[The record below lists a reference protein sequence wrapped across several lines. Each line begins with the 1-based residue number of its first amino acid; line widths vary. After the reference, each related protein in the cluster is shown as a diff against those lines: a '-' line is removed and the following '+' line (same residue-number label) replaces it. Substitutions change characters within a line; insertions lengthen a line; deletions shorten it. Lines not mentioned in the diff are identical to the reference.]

1 MVMVDAVV
9 AASAAIDAGGVGEPI
24 PGVAMGSVLALA
36 GTVLASCLLGS
47 AHCAGMCGGLALAAI
62 GPDDGARA
70 PRQIGYHGGRLM
82 SYAALGVVA
91 GLVGQVVDDAG
102 VLVGVQRVAAVAA
115 GVLIALFGLATV
127 LRTLGVGV
135 PSAGVPRPLVVAAQ
149 RVHVWTLRLPSK
161 HRGVPIGLAT
171 PLLPC
176 GWLYAFAAIAAASAS
191 PWLGALIM
199 GAFWLG
205 TVPAVVLASNGA
217 RLAFARL
224 GRGAPVVAGLAMIAV
239 GVHAAVVR
247 GGAAE
252 RAMSE
257 VLGSQVGITP
267 ASMDALGAR
276 AAQEQDEIPPCCREV
291 QAPRSVTEAPRSVTH
306 APRGVTEA
314 PRSASV
320 VTDAIGGAGR
330 VDR

>member
-1 MVMVDAVV
+1 MVMVDAVIA
-9 AASAAIDAGGVGEPI
+9 AASSDGGNVASSGTVG
-24 PGVAMGSVLALA
+24 GVLALA
-36 GTVLASCLLGS
+36 ATVLGSSLLGS

-70 PRQIGYHGGRLM
+70 PRQVGYHGGRLV

-102 VLVGVQRVAAVAA
+102 VLVGVQRVAAVVA
-115 GVLIALFGLATV
+115 GVMIALFGLATV
-127 LRTLGVGV
+127 LRALGVRV
-135 PSAGVPRPLVVAAQ
+135 PSAGVPRPLIVAAQ
-149 RVHVWTLRLPSK
+149 RVHVWTLRLPPK

-224 GRGAPVVAGLAMIAV
+224 GRGAPVAAGLAMIAV
-239 GVHAAVVR
+239 GVHAAVAR

-257 VLGSQVGITP
+257 VRGVQVGMAP
-267 ASMDALGAR
+267 ASVEELGAR
-276 AAQEQDEIPPCCREV
+276 AAQEMDELPPCCREV
-291 QAPRSVTEAPRSVTH
+291 QSPREVHSPREAHS
-306 APRGVTEA
+306 PRGVQV
-314 PRSASV
+314 AS
-320 VTDAIGGAGR
+320 DPIGGAGR
-330 VDR
+330 TDR

>member
-1 MVMVDAVV
+1 MVMVDAVIA
-9 AASAAIDAGGVGEPI
+9 AASSDGGN
-24 PGVAMGSVLALA
+24 VASSGTMGGVLALA
-36 GTVLASCLLGS
+36 GTVLGSSLLGS

-70 PRQIGYHGGRLM
+70 PRQVGYHGGRLV

-102 VLVGVQRVAAVAA
+102 VLVGVQRVAAVVA
-115 GVLIALFGLATV
+115 GVMIALFGLATV
-127 LRTLGVGV
+127 LRALGVRV
-135 PSAGVPRPLVVAAQ
+135 PSAGVPRPLIVAAQ
-149 RVHVWTLRLPSK
+149 RVHVWTLRLPPK

-224 GRGAPVVAGLAMIAV
+224 GRGAPVAAGLAMIAV
-239 GVHAAVVR
+239 GVHAAVLR

-257 VLGSQVGITP
+257 VRGVQVGMAP
-267 ASMDALGAR
+267 ASVEELGAR
-276 AAQEQDEIPPCCREV
+276 AAQEMDELPPCCREV
-291 QAPRSVTEAPRSVTH
+291 HS
-306 APRGVTEA
+306 PRGVQV
-314 PRSASV
+314 AS
-320 VTDAIGGAGR
+320 DPIGGAGR
-330 VDR
+330 TDR

>member
-9 AASAAIDAGGVGEPI
+9 AASAVVDGG
-24 PGVAMGSVLALA
+24 VLALA
-36 GTVLASCLLGS
+36 GTVLASSLLGS

-70 PRQIGYHGGRLM
+70 PRQFGYHGGRLV
-82 SYAALGVVA
+82 SYALLGVVA

-102 VLVGVQRVAAVAA
+102 VLVGVQRVAAVVA
-115 GVLIALFGLATV
+115 GVMIACFGLATV
-127 LRTLGVGV
+127 LRALGVGV

-149 RVHVWTLRLPSK
+149 RVHVWTLRLPPK

-239 GVHAAVVR
+239 GMHAAVVR
-247 GGAAE
+247 AGAAE

-257 VLGSQVGITP
+257 VRGMQVGMTP
-267 ASMDALGAR
+267 ASVDELGAR
-276 AAQEQDEIPPCCREV
+276 AAREQDEIPPCCREV
-291 QAPRSVTEAPRSVTH
+291 QPPRSVSDAPRSTPVAN
-306 APRGVTEA
+306 
-314 PRSASV
+314 
-320 VTDAIGGAGR
+320 DAIGGAGR

>member
-1 MVMVDAVV
+1 MVMVDAVIA
-9 AASAAIDAGGVGEPI
+9 AASSDGGN
-24 PGVAMGSVLALA
+24 VASSGTMGGVLALA
-36 GTVLASCLLGS
+36 GTVLGSSLLGS

-70 PRQIGYHGGRLM
+70 PRQVGYHGGRLV

-102 VLVGVQRVAAVAA
+102 VLVGVQRVAAVVA
-115 GVLIALFGLATV
+115 GVMIALFGLATV
-127 LRTLGVGV
+127 LRALGVRV
-135 PSAGVPRPLVVAAQ
+135 PSAGVPRPLIVAAQ
-149 RVHVWTLRLPSK
+149 RVHVWTLRLPPK

-224 GRGAPVVAGLAMIAV
+224 GRGAPVAAGLAMIAV

-247 GGAAE
+247 GGVAE

-257 VLGSQVGITP
+257 VRGVQVGMAP
-267 ASMDALGAR
+267 ASVEELGAR
-276 AAQEQDEIPPCCREV
+276 AAQEMDELPPCCREV
-291 QAPRSVTEAPRSVTH
+291 HS
-306 APRGVTEA
+306 PRGVQV
-314 PRSASV
+314 AS
-320 VTDAIGGAGR
+320 DPIGGAGR
-330 VDR
+330 TDR